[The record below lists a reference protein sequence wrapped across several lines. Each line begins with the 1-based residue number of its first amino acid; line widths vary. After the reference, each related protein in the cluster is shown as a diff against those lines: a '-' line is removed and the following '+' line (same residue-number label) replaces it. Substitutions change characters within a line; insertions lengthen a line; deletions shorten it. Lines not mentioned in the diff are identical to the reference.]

1 MNDKEEVFLF
11 KVNGFEIR
19 TAHEKMVAHDILE
32 LAEKKGAFPSKPED
46 YILQG
51 DKGKYDWDDWVN
63 LREDKVFI
71 TIRNQPTPVA

>member
-19 TAHEKMVAHDILE
+19 TEHEKMVAHDVLE

-51 DKGKYDWDDWVN
+51 DKGQYDWNDWVN

-71 TIRNQPTPVA
+71 TIRDAPTPVA

>member
-19 TAHEKMVAHDILE
+19 TEHEKMVAHDVLE

-51 DKGKYDWDDWVN
+51 DKGQYEWNDWVN
-63 LREDKVFI
+63 LCEDKVFI
-71 TIRNQPTPVA
+71 TIRNAPTPVA

>member
-19 TAHEKMVAHDILE
+19 TVHEKMVAHDVLE

-51 DKGKYDWDDWVN
+51 DKDEYGWNDWVD
-63 LREDKVFI
+63 LSEDKVFI